1 MTLFNN
7 IIVPLD
13 GSELSSNALPA
24 ASVMAKASGAPITLL
39 RSYESIPEWQVD
51 SQQGRRRA
59 SMAAAEHDRV
69 AAWLR
74 AQKEHVGQGEI
85 TSSISVEAHEG
96 HAPES
101 IIKFA
106 NQDPGA
112 LIAMSTHGRGGIS
125 RMLMGSVTAK
135 VVSAVANPTLI
146 VRCNDRECPV
156 VPRNFE
162 NIIVPLDGSV
172 FAERAIPLAQGV
184 ASALGARLMLVRTTP
199 DSDYFRVNGEWGAYD
214 GIAAT
219 KYRVPANLAVRLS
232 ETAKSYLWQK
242 ADRLSAASPDL
253 DVEAVHSL
261 GPPSDQVI
269 RMTAQLDNSLVVMAT
284 RGRRGIGRAFLG
296 SIADRI
302 VRHSQ
307 APTLLV
313 RGPFS
318 PTLNVAVQQD
328 EQDRETEL
336 TAV

>member
-1 MTLFNN
+1 MNLFNN

-13 GSELSSNALPA
+13 GSELSANALPA

-39 RSYESIPEWQVD
+39 RSYDSIPEWQVD
-51 SQQGRRRA
+51 SQQGRLRG
-59 SMAAAEHDRV
+59 SMAVAEHDRV
-69 AAWLR
+69 TAWLR
-74 AQKEHVGQGEI
+74 AEKERLGNGEI
-85 TSSISVEAHEG
+85 AASISVEAHEG
-96 HAPES
+96 PAPEA

-125 RMLMGSVTAK
+125 RMLMGSVSAK
-135 VVSAVANPTLI
+135 VVRAVANPTLL
-146 VRCNDRECPV
+146 VRCNDHDCPV
-156 VPRNFE
+156 VPRHFE

-199 DSDYFRVNGEWGAYD
+199 DSDFFRLNSEWRAYD

-219 KYRVPANLAVRLS
+219 EYHVPENLAVRLA
-232 ETAKSYLWQK
+232 ETAKTYLWRK
-242 ADRLSAASPDL
+242 ADRLSAVSPDL
-253 DVEAVHSL
+253 DVEAVHSV
-261 GPPSDQVI
+261 GPPSEKVI
-269 RMTAQLDNSLVVMAT
+269 RMTEQLDNTLVVMAT

-318 PTLNVAVQQD
+318 PMLNAATQQGD
-328 EQDRETEL
+328 LDREVEL
-336 TAV
+336 TTV

>member
-39 RSYESIPEWQVD
+39 RSYDSIPEWKVD
-51 SQQGRRRA
+51 SQQGRRRG
-59 SMAAAEHDRV
+59 SMAVAEHDRV

-74 AQKEHVGQGEI
+74 AKKERMENGELASAI
-85 TSSISVEAHEG
+85 RVEAHEG
-96 HAPES
+96 PATES
-101 IIKFA
+101 IINLA

-146 VRCNDRECPV
+146 VRCNDSDCPV
-156 VPRNFE
+156 VPRHFE

-199 DSDYFRVNGEWGAYD
+199 DSNYFRLNSEWGAHG
-214 GIAAT
+214 GIST
-219 KYRVPANLAVRLS
+219 TEYRVPENLAVRLS
-232 ETAKSYLWQK
+232 ETAKTYLWRK
-242 ADRLSAASPDL
+242 ADRLSAVAPDL

-261 GPPSDQVI
+261 GPPSEKVI
-269 RMTAQLDNSLVVMAT
+269 RMTGQLDNTLVVMAT

-318 PTLNVAVQQD
+318 PTLNAAAQQGNR
-328 EQDRETEL
+328 DREVEL